1 MKKLFLLLI
10 IMLVAASVFAS
21 GQVERSANGR
31 LRDGSRQM
39 TKECYVDGEFNID
52 LFLENSPIITQLDAD
67 GDGIV
72 DGTETTIKDF
82 MLARVDSF
90 PILASNMGRGRKL
103 PKSQG
108 RR

>member
-52 LFLENSPIITQLDAD
+52 LFLENSPIITQL
-67 GDGIV
+67 
-72 DGTETTIKDF
+72 ETTIKDF

-90 PILASNMGRGRKL
+90 PILASNMGRGKKF